1 MYVRKTKDVYCVE
14 IDYGYGDG
22 FEPVFET
29 DNKISAQLIKED
41 YIRNDIFAKRIR
53 VKKHRIKIING
64 ETYYV
69 WHGAIR
75 VSGVNLKIIKKEVK
89 NYA

>member
-29 DNKISAQLIKED
+29 DNKTIAQCVKAD
-41 YIRNDIFAKRIR
+41 YIKNDTFAKRIR
-53 VKKHRIKIING
+53 IKKHRIKIVGNK
-64 ETYYV
+64 TYYV
-69 WHGAIR
+69 
-75 VSGVNLKIIKKEVK
+75 
-89 NYA
+89 

>member
-29 DNKISAQLIKED
+29 DDKKSAQLIKED
-41 YIRNDIFAKRIR
+41 YIRNDIIAKRIR
-53 VKKHRIKIING
+53 VKKRRLKIINNDV
-64 ETYYV
+64 YY
-69 WHGAIR
+69 A
-75 VSGVNLKIIKKEVK
+75 
-89 NYA
+89 